1 MHTPNRE
8 LISLINAAF
17 GRLPTELVCYLCV
30 FLLFQASRCF
40 VVFLLSFF
48 RSSLTYKNQMKAIN
62 TLNAMNREHTLHRG
76 RRRFD
81 VDRADARDAT
91 LGSLV
96 DAHCLLGLREHK

>member
-1 MHTPNRE
+1 
-8 LISLINAAF
+8 
-17 GRLPTELVCYLCV
+17 
-30 FLLFQASRCF
+30 
-40 VVFLLSFF
+40 
-48 RSSLTYKNQMKAIN
+48 MKAIN